1 MYVVCGATGNT
12 GNVVARNLLE
22 EGEKVR
28 AIGRS
33 LERLKALAAD
43 GAEAFPADLTDTIT
57 LAKAF
62 AGAKAVYLVMP
73 PNLSSPDYRGFQSR
87 VAQAV
92 ASALQSARVTHAVTL
107 SSIGA
112 DKPDKTG
119 PVAGLHDFEER
130 LNRLQVL
137 NVLHLRAGY
146 FMENT
151 LPQVANIEKMGM
163 AAGPLDPELKLSMI
177 AAEDVGAAAADALLS
192 LNFTEKQTRE
202 LQGQRDI
209 TMREATEIIGKAI
222 GRPELPY
229 ARAEDNQVRAALI
242 QIGMSLNVADLILEM
257 AAALNSGYMRP
268 LELRSAENTTPTSY
282 ERFVEEQIVPLFEGR
297 SAAA

>member
-62 AGAKAVYLVMP
+62 AGAKAIYLVMP

-229 ARAEDNQVRAALI
+229 SRAEDNQVRAALI

>member
-62 AGAKAVYLVMP
+62 AGARAVYLVMP

-222 GRPELPY
+222 GRPGLPY

>member
-229 ARAEDNQVRAALI
+229 SRAEDNQVRAALI

>member
-22 EGEKVR
+22 KGEKVR

-62 AGAKAVYLVMP
+62 AGARAVYLVMP

-130 LNRLQVL
+130 LNRLEDL

-222 GRPELPY
+222 GRPGLPY

-297 SAAA
+297 TAAA